1 MPIITVQ
8 AIKGVVL
15 TSDEQ
20 KRQLLQ
26 KMTDA
31 FIEVVGEVA
40 RPYTY
45 CIIQETPLFEWS
57 VGGRPLPDLPFLY
70 GPEYQGMHARANE
83 MMRAYVESQQTAA
96 DAPPPAAAA
105 SGSASGTVSHENV
118 PAGGHDEWS
127 TRAQDIWAGNT

>member
-20 KRQLLQ
+20 KRELLQ

-31 FIEVVGEVA
+31 FISVVGEVA

-45 CIIQETPLFEWS
+45 CLIQETELFEWS
-57 VGGRPLPDLPFLY
+57 VGGRPLPDLPWLY
-70 GPEYQGMHARANE
+70 GPEYQGMHALANE
-83 MMRAYVESQQTAA
+83 MMRAYVESQSGATDGGDGAQ
-96 DAPPPAAAA
+96 AAA
-105 SGSASGTVSHENV
+105 VPENT

-127 TRAQDIWAGNT
+127 RRAQDIWAGST